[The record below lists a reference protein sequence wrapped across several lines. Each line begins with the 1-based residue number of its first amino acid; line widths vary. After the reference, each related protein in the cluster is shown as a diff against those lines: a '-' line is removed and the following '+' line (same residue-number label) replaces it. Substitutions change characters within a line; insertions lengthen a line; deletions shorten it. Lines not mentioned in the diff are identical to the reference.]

1 MTRATNVVSIETIR
15 TQRNERW
22 NEARL
27 LADEYYRS
35 LCALGWG
42 VYRIGEAHA
51 IEPYYPAGKGKLPT
65 SNDEA
70 KGVWTEAYLI
80 DRLTDYIMDGG
91 ELIDAEV

>member
-1 MTRATNVVSIETIR
+1 MTVVSFAIAKQEK
-15 TQRNERW
+15 QRLW
-22 NEARL
+22 QEARIV
-27 LADEYYRS
+27 ADEYYRS

-51 IEPYYPAGKGKLPT
+51 IEPYYPAGKGKLPI

-70 KGVWTEAYLI
+70 KGIWTEAYLI
-80 DRLTDYIMDGG
+80 DRLADYIMDGG

>member
-1 MTRATNVVSIETIR
+1 MTVVSFAIAKQEK
-15 TQRNERW
+15 QRLW
-22 NEARL
+22 QEARIV
-27 LADEYYRS
+27 ADEYYRS

-51 IEPYYPAGKGKLPT
+51 IEPYYPAGKGKLPI

-70 KGVWTEAYLI
+70 KGIWTEDYLI
-80 DRLTDYIMDGG
+80 DRLADYIMDGG

>member
-1 MTRATNVVSIETIR
+1 MTVVSFAIAKQEK
-15 TQRNERW
+15 QRLW
-22 NEARL
+22 QEARIV
-27 LADEYYRS
+27 AEEYYRS

-51 IEPYYPAGKGKLPT
+51 IEPYYPAGKGKLPI

-70 KGVWTEAYLI
+70 KGIWTEAYLI
-80 DRLTDYIMDGG
+80 DRLADYIMDGG

>member
-1 MTRATNVVSIETIR
+1 MTVVSFAIAKQEK
-15 TQRNERW
+15 QRLW
-22 NEARL
+22 QEARIV
-27 LADEYYRS
+27 AEEYYRS

-51 IEPYYPAGKGKLPT
+51 IEPYYPAGKGKLPI

-70 KGVWTEAYLI
+70 KGIWTEDYLI
-80 DRLTDYIMDGG
+80 DRLADYIMDGG

>member
-1 MTRATNVVSIETIR
+1 MTVVSFAIAKQEK
-15 TQRNERW
+15 QRLW
-22 NEARL
+22 QEARIV
-27 LADEYYRS
+27 ADEYYRS

-51 IEPYYPAGKGKLPT
+51 IEPYYPAGKGKLPI

-70 KGVWTEAYLI
+70 KGIWTEVYLI
-80 DRLTDYIMDGG
+80 DRLADYIMDGG